1 MSFFKSLFSSAS
13 KDENSKI
20 SQKFENY
27 VNYVSSDNNIKIRL
41 PEEYKKDDV
50 ADYDFYAGYEDK
62 LYLGM
67 YVYNLDEYKGYTENQ
82 ILNEQFSIMSKSRK
96 MKIILNNQIKKYQDK
111 ITNTVVYL
119 SKRKGYVD
127 NVISMSTI
135 RFYSMPNYIVYVVQT
150 CREDEY
156 TIYKEILMKNLANI
170 EFNLDKIEMINKEKT
185 NNITA
190 DNNNNYVISSSGDFN
205 LYLNYTDGVDF
216 DGIEKFFNEYGLTA
230 DIDYEKRNEYI
241 SFSIK
246 SKTDNEVITPEIYCY
261 GEKYNQY
268 INDMIEDAK
277 ADDEYDVE
285 LEKAVNNL
293 KKANSYYMINVRSK
307 QEVRY
312 LLYLAVYLS
321 KQTDFV
327 LIYDCHKG
335 RYLSL
340 EDIVSNNEELLLCNQ
355 YTDETDL
362 QNSIL
367 HISKIISHND
377 STVINE
383 ISNLMNNKDI
393 YIKKSEREIDEN
405 CSANTLFW
413 LIMVDTLEKY
423 NYICERDWKDE
434 FEDFIY
440 FLSNLKNFDI
450 DINYDIFNK
459 DESIIE
465 WCQIIDSKYEPK
477 CIGCIDIDSDSYVLF
492 VSNNDEINEL
502 KQLSAEISKKIDYA
516 KNC

>member
-96 MKIILNNQIKKYQDK
+96 MKIILSNQIKKYQDK

-150 CREDEY
+150 CSEAEY

-170 EFNLDKIEMINKEKT
+170 EFNLDNIEMINKEKT

-205 LYLNYTDGVDF
+205 LYLN
-216 DGIEKFFNEYGLTA
+216 
-230 DIDYEKRNEYI
+230 
-241 SFSIK
+241 
-246 SKTDNEVITPEIYCY
+246 
-261 GEKYNQY
+261 
-268 INDMIEDAK
+268 
-277 ADDEYDVE
+277 
-285 LEKAVNNL
+285 
-293 KKANSYYMINVRSK
+293 
-307 QEVRY
+307 
-312 LLYLAVYLS
+312 
-321 KQTDFV
+321 
-327 LIYDCHKG
+327 
-335 RYLSL
+335 
-340 EDIVSNNEELLLCNQ
+340 

-405 CSANTLFW
+405 CSVNTLFW
-413 LIMVDTLEKY
+413 LIMVDTLKKY

-465 WCQIIDSKYEPK
+465 WCKIIDSKYEPK